1 MSLDSEPERTGPA
14 ARRDTIRGILF
25 DTDGSGTPGANDSK
39 RMVWPVEDGRTHR
52 RKA

>member
-25 DTDGSGTPGANDSK
+25 DLASETAREIQTLE
-39 RMVWPVEDGRTHR
+39 RLH
-52 RKA
+52 